1 MSRRL
6 AAAAALLALAAG
18 ALAAV
23 ILGTHS
29 SGSATTQTVT
39 ATGRRHSVA
48 DRHIVRPR
56 PSRAQV
62 PILMYHVVG
71 IAPAGAAFPSLF
83 VPPAELTAQVNW
95 LAAHG
100 FHAVTL
106 QRLFAAW
113 KGTRALPP
121 KPVVLTFDDGYLSDY
136 TAALPTLRRHHWPGV
151 LNLAVKNLA
160 PGDIEPWQVRKLI
173 AAGWEIGAH
182 TMSHVDLTTLDP
194 ARLRYEVAGSRAAI
208 RHRFGVPVDAFCY
221 PAGRYNAQVI
231 AAVKAAGFLGA
242 TTENPGL
249 ARKSERFTLA
259 RIRIDPGDGVSGLIR
274 KLRAG
279 SALTQSPAL

>member
-1 MSRRL
+1 MSPRL
-6 AAAAALLALAAG
+6 AAVAALLALAAG

-23 ILGTHS
+23 IVGTHS
-29 SGSATTQTVT
+29 SRSATTQTVT
-39 ATGRRHSVA
+39 ATGRRHAVA
-48 DRHIVRPR
+48 DRRVPRPR
-56 PSRAQV
+56 PSTAQV
-62 PILMYHVVG
+62 PILMYHVIGV
-71 IAPAGAAFPSLF
+71 APANAAFPSLF
-83 VPPAELTAQVNW
+83 VPPAELAAQVSW

-106 QRLFAAW
+106 RRLYAGW
-113 KGTRALPP
+113 QGTRALPP

-136 TAALPTLRRHHWPGV
+136 TAALPTLRRHRWPGV
-151 LNLAVKNLA
+151 LNLVLKNLA

-182 TMSHVDLTTLDP
+182 TLTHVDLTTLDP
-194 ARLRYEVAGSRAAI
+194 ARLRHEVAGSRAVI
-208 RHRFGVPVDAFCY
+208 RRRFGVPVDAFCY
-221 PAGRYNAQVI
+221 PAGRYNAQVV
-231 AAVKAAGFLGA
+231 AAVKAAGFSVA

-249 ARKSERFTLA
+249 ARKSEPFTLA

-279 SALTQSPAL
+279 SALRQSPAL

>member
-1 MSRRL
+1 MPRRL
-6 AAAAALLALAAG
+6 AAVAALLALAAG

-29 SGSATTQTVT
+29 SRSATPQPVT
-39 ATGRRHSVA
+39 ATGRHDQVPHR
-48 DRHIVRPR
+48 RLTRPR
-56 PSRAQV
+56 PSKAQV
-62 PILMYHVVG
+62 PILMYHVIGV
-71 IAPAGAAFPSLF
+71 APANAAFPSLF
-83 VPPAELTAQVNW
+83 VPPAELAAQVSW

-100 FHAVTL
+100 YHAVTL
-106 QRLFAAW
+106 QRLFAGW

-136 TAALPTLRRHHWPGV
+136 TAALPTLRRHRWPGV

-182 TMSHVDLTTLDP
+182 TISHVDLTTLDP
-194 ARLRYEVAGSRAAI
+194 ARLRQEVAGSRAAI
-208 RHRFGVPVDAFCY
+208 RRRFGVPVNAFCY
-221 PAGRYNAQVI
+221 PAGRYNAQVV
-231 AAVKAAGFLGA
+231 AEVKAAGFTMA

-259 RIRIDPGDGVSGLIR
+259 RIRIDPGDGVGGLIR

-279 SALTQSPAL
+279 SALQQSPAL